1 MEEQRT
7 GGGREFLFSVLWA
20 VLVLCIGRIVTA
32 ALPNYKII
40 GVLVTIA
47 LYCVLG
53 FFVMTRYAA
62 IYTYTLKNGI
72 FRVNRSIGH
81 RNKELDFSVSK
92 VKSVSKTRP
101 NIRAERYNMRTTV
114 LSKKNIRYI
123 VFEKNGQ
130 DTLLVCDISREM
142 AEGIRGKKEL

>member
-7 GGGREFLFSVLWA
+7 GGGKEFVFSVVWA
-20 VLVLCIGRIVTA
+20 IILLGIGRIITSS
-32 ALPNYKII
+32 LPDYKII
-40 GVLVTIA
+40 GILVTIA

-62 IYTYTLKNGI
+62 IYTYTLKNGR

-81 RNKELDFSVSK
+81 RNKELDFALSK

-101 NIRAERYNMRTTV
+101 NIRAEIYNMRNSV
-114 LSKKNIRYI
+114 FLKKNVWYI
-123 VFEKNGQ
+123 VFEKNGK
-130 DTLLVCDISREM
+130 DTLLVCSISHKM
-142 AEGIRGKKEL
+142 AESIRKKKEL